1 MAESFRKRG
10 CFCVNSLSL
19 FYEHLNPNATLLL
32 LPAPG
37 LTAHHSELTIKSVE
51 STPDRSRSSMFVEP
65 ITRIQTRHD
74 FTSTYV
80 EDTQG
85 CND

>member
-1 MAESFRKRG
+1 MADSFRKRG

-37 LTAHHSELTIKSVE
+37 LTALQSELTIKHDE
-51 STPDRSRSSMFVEP
+51 STLARSRLHMGVDP

-74 FTSTYV
+74 FPATYK
-80 EDTQG
+80 EDAQE
-85 CND
+85 